1 MQQGRRTA
9 GTAKTEAYRR
19 AATTATNLV
28 STDGSYDNL
37 MMLAGAAL
45 GAKQFDSAISAAQ
58 RASRANESDWLPY
71 FYMGQA
77 QTKKEQYS
85 SAETELRKALNLAS
99 KASDRA
105 TIWGQLGFVF
115 EKRKAFDEAIAAYRQ
130 AGDSA
135 AADRVQKNKETE
147 QYNTEVEKM
156 NEELEALKAEQEA
169 LQDQLKNLPGS
180 SDPPRYE

>member
-1 MQQGRRTA
+1 
-9 GTAKTEAYRR
+9 
-19 AATTATNLV
+19 
-28 STDGSYDNL
+28 
-37 MMLAGAAL
+37 
-45 GAKQFDSAISAAQ
+45 
-58 RASRANESDWLPY
+58 
-71 FYMGQA
+71 MGQA